1 MRRSMSGGSGRRFGR
16 AGGEGAHGRITQHV
30 SILDAG
36 PLLFDADAVHDV
48 AVASS
53 NAISSDVQLRCR
65 CFKSDTLKIPFKERR
80 TLVKKKKERK
90 RYFSNEESANG
101 VAIYSE
107 AAQSGIQSSRC
118 GENASSTRYKRL
130 DVAVYRGF
138 FFFLIILRI
147 KPLTKHSNWC
157 TVHRV
162 TYWLLYWPHRSA
174 TVRCDL
180 YEEPFFF

>member
-1 MRRSMSGGSGRRFGR
+1 MSGGSGRRFGR

-80 TLVKKKKERK
+80 TLVKKKRK
-90 RYFSNEESANG
+90 GKDISLMKNQQMVWPSTLKQLNQGYKVPDVEKMPRPHVTNG
-101 VAIYSE
+101 WMLL
-107 AAQSGIQSSRC
+107 
-118 GENASSTRYKRL
+118 STE
-130 DVAVYRGF
+130 VF
-138 FFFLIILRI
+138 FFF
-147 KPLTKHSNWC
+147 
-157 TVHRV
+157 
-162 TYWLLYWPHRSA
+162 
-174 TVRCDL
+174 
-180 YEEPFFF
+180 